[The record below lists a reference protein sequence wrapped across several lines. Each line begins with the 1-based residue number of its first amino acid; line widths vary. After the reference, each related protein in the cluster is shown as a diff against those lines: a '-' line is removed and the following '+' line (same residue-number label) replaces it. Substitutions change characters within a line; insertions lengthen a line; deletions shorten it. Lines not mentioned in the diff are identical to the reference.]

1 VGFLLVGRQGARPRL
16 ATVAGSL
23 IVAAVVVGAV
33 AFWSDEWNAPPLDA
47 PVNLSAISS
56 RQPERLKA
64 VDFVRSEALAM
75 AGSADPDSDAF
86 RAYAAISAA
95 NYVRTL
101 MSSARYSLALSTP
114 GTALPSGTEA
124 CLADRRGICGN
135 HAAAF
140 IDIMKA
146 LRVPAREVQ
155 VYYVDKSGAR
165 ASHMLA
171 EVRWNDAWR
180 MIDVTWGFIPH
191 DGSVMDALSFEQ
203 ARMRRGTAGW
213 HDEVHVSR
221 ASAVMAKADIFEYLT
236 TRQADVLIAGT
247 GIVHPYVGRTSQ
259 GRVSYSFDHLPNHVG
274 KRLMGSG
281 LIGEVVHEI
290 ELPSG
295 YAALTVVPLHMRCES
310 GTLFANAK
318 GLPVSMQ
325 PIVFSGVGRK
335 VVLRIESPGK
345 QCFLDIKELY
355 ATKDVRDLQ

>member
-1 VGFLLVGRQGARPRL
+1 MV
-16 ATVAGSL
+16 SL
-23 IVAAVVVGAV
+23 
-33 AFWSDEWNAPPLDA
+33 WRDESKALPLDA
-47 PVNLSAISS
+47 PVNVAAIST
-56 RQPERLKA
+56 RQPEKWKA
-64 VDFVRSEALAM
+64 IEFVRSEALAM
-75 AGSADPDSDAF
+75 AGSADPESDAF

-114 GTALPSGTEA
+114 GAALPSGTEA

-135 HAAAF
+135 QAAAF

-146 LRVPAREVQ
+146 LRVPSREVQ

-171 EVRWNDAWR
+171 EVRWNEAWR

-191 DGSVMDALSFEQ
+191 NGRFMDALSFEQ
-203 ARMRRGTAGW
+203 TRKRRGTAGW
-213 HDEVHVSR
+213 HDEIHASRVS
-221 ASAVMAKADIFEYLT
+221 AAMAKVDIFEYLSA
-236 TRQADVLIAGT
+236 QPSDVLIAGT
-247 GIVHPYVGRTSQ
+247 GVVRPYVGKTIQ
-259 GRVSYSFDHLPNHVG
+259 GRVSYSFDHIPNHVG
-274 KRLMGSG
+274 RRLMGSG

-290 ELPSG
+290 EMPPG
-295 YAALTVVPLHMRCES
+295 YPVLTVVPLNMRCES
-310 GTLFANAK
+310 GVLFANAK
-318 GLPVSMQ
+318 GMPVSTQ

-335 VVLRIESPGK
+335 AVLRIESPDK